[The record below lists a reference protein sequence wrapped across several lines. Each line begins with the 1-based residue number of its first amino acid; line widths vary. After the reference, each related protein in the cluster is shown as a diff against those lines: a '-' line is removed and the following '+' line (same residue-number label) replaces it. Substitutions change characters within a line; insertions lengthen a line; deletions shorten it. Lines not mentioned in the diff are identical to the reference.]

1 MVVHVGRLR
10 QPLARRVLCCGQA
23 CIERGQ
29 MQLETQKAKGSVR
42 TRARREPVGQSRGKA
57 SRFMPMAPPLL
68 VVPAMAA
75 CTRTVL
81 DSISSSS
88 DVDVYGE
95 CKELPSLPSLNC
107 LPLTSPPPEA
117 TPARHKD
124 QNETA
129 DSLIIAH
136 CVLVIPESASEGCG
150 LGRGVLPSCHSF
162 GRPCL
167 PSGDSM
173 STL

>member
-1 MVVHVGRLR
+1 
-10 QPLARRVLCCGQA
+10 
-23 CIERGQ
+23 
-29 MQLETQKAKGSVR
+29 
-42 TRARREPVGQSRGKA
+42 
-57 SRFMPMAPPLL
+57 MAPPLL

-117 TPARHKD
+117 TPARRKD
-124 QNETA
+124 QN
-129 DSLIIAH
+129 
-136 CVLVIPESASEGCG
+136 
-150 LGRGVLPSCHSF
+150 
-162 GRPCL
+162 
-167 PSGDSM
+167 
-173 STL
+173 